1 MPVLAF
7 VMSALVLVGAIAEA
21 QTAGPASGLA
31 AVRARLVA
39 PNGTLLIAPES
50 NVDLDAGAMAAAEGP
65 DLVALALACA
75 TMPARTQVTILG
87 TMTGAP
93 VKAKIERDKGGRL
106 EVQLR
111 GIPFADRA
119 RLLEVTE
126 AFLAKG
132 ANDVRVGATLTLRPA
147 GSGAT
152 WEYESPSSGGL
163 TWARGTVRAEGGGNT
178 NAEALALSGRVTAA
192 DEGPGGRPGQGTML
206 MVLRREGAAR
216 RGTVTGSNQRS
227 ITIEFAKEG
236 VR

>member
-1 MPVLAF
+1 
-7 VMSALVLVGAIAEA
+7 
-21 QTAGPASGLA
+21 
-31 AVRARLVA
+31 
-39 PNGTLLIAPES
+39 
-50 NVDLDAGAMAAAEGP
+50 
-65 DLVALALACA
+65 
-75 TMPARTQVTILG
+75 
-87 TMTGAP
+87 MTRAP

-132 ANDVRVGATLTLRPA
+132 AYDVRVEGPVAGRNIEVRVRERMPEAMPFPTAALPPPTPGAEAAGPPVELFGRWRSTTIAGATLTLRPA
-147 GSGAT
+147 GSGVT

-163 TWARGTVRAEGGGNT
+163 TWARGTARAEGGGNA
-178 NAEALALSGRVTAA
+178 NAEALALSGRVTTA

-216 RGTVTGSNQRS
+216 RGTVQPKVDNDRVREGRCPMRS
-227 ITIEFAKEG
+227 QP
-236 VR
+236 